1 MVSIYAPVKPNLNIC
16 RSQRQLLIPAMI
28 PTYCV
33 HSTRVF
39 LQLVVPIRVWNEMSW
54 ITSNIPSATAIAT
67 FRTVSN
73 TSVPG
78 KLQHL
83 LWSTCPQLCPWWVNG
98 YRLVNILKANIWA
111 AVCQSISGCLVLT
124 PTVFLILTHPPIYQK
139 PMRNIKTRKTHGF
152 LRTSPFAL
160 ELT

>member
-1 MVSIYAPVKPNLNIC
+1 MVIFNSYVKLPEGTYGILQIPEYFQKMVSIYAPVKPNLNIC

-39 LQLVVPIRVWNEMSW
+39 LQLVVPIRVWNETSW
-54 ITSNIPSATAIAT
+54 ITSNVPSATAIAT

-73 TSVPG
+73 ISVPG

-98 YRLVNILKANIWA
+98 YRLVNILKANKRA
-111 AVCQSISGCLVLT
+111 AVCHSLFRAAWLWLLPCS
-124 PTVFLILTHPPIYQK
+124 
-139 PMRNIKTRKTHGF
+139 
-152 LRTSPFAL
+152 
-160 ELT
+160 